1 MSHTEMRQGTRSF
14 GPEAEPEDVDGDIG
28 GGDIGGG
35 GNGGGGDGG
44 DAGGTGADGVP
55 APPPAP
61 SAGRPAPAR
70 RRRRTY
76 RRTWWKVLLGAAM
89 LTLAL
94 ASGAFAVGYLT
105 VDIPRPNDMATAQS
119 NHYFYAD
126 GTKLADKGEVD
137 RESVE
142 LQRIPDHVRMAVLA
156 AEDREFYSDSAVNP
170 MAMVRA
176 GFNTLTGKGTQ
187 SGSTITQQYVKN
199 YYLDQEQTI
208 SRKLRE
214 AFIAI
219 KLDREVTKDDVLEGY
234 LNTSYFGR
242 NAYGVQAAAQAY
254 YDKDVE
260 QLTVAEGAF
269 LATLLQAPSTY
280 DVAVHPDNRPAAEF
294 RWNYV
299 LDGMVK
305 EGWLAPGTRETLE
318 FPVPEPSR
326 LDPGLSGQRGYLV
339 EAINSYLV
347 EHRIIDEKTLA
358 AGGFR
363 IVTTLQPDKQDA
375 FVGAVEEQLTYH
387 LDPESNPADGYVRVG
402 GASVDVGSGKVVAL
416 YGGPDYT
423 QQYVSNAT
431 RRDYQ
436 AGSTF
441 KPFVFAAAVQEKA
454 KNWEGKRITPRT
466 MYDGDS
472 DRRVIGRKGKA
483 LRYAPD
489 NQDDVSYGRINVAD
503 ATNES
508 VNSVYAQMAQ
518 DVGPKKVR
526 GTAIRLGL
534 PAATPELKAH
544 PSIGLGTATPSALD
558 LAQAYA
564 TLAGHGDHG
573 GYRLVDKLSRNGE
586 IFQLPPQR
594 PHPVVSRN
602 AADATTAMLQNV
614 VENGSGEEAQIAERP
629 AAGKTGTG
637 EHDRSAWFAGYTP
650 ELATVVGVMGQ
661 DPETGAQKSLHGVL
675 GEDRI
680 SGGGVPARIWGAY
693 TRDALWDV
701 PPSDFDLEVGHKQRM
716 PYTPP
721 PAPAPAPVPA
731 PAPAAVP
738 AVPAAPPAPA
748 PAAPAGAAPPVPQ

>member
-1 MSHTEMRQGTRSF
+1 MSHTEMRRPTRSF
-14 GPEAEPEDVDGDIG
+14 GPEEEPEDADVPDG
-28 GGDIGGG
+28 
-35 GNGGGGDGG
+35 
-44 DAGGTGADGVP
+44 AP
-55 APPPAP
+55 ASPPVLPPPPPPAR
-61 SAGRPAPAR
+61 SAPVR
-70 RRRRTY
+70 RRGAY

-89 LTLAL
+89 LTVAL

-126 GTKLADKGEVD
+126 GSKLADKGEVD
-137 RESVE
+137 RESVQ
-142 LQRIPDHVRMAVLA
+142 LQRVPDHVRMAVLA
-156 AEDREFYSDSAVNP
+156 AEDRAFYSDSAVNP

-176 GFNTLTGKGTQ
+176 GFHTLTGKGTQ

-199 YYLDQEQTI
+199 YYLDQAQTI

-242 NAYGVQAAAQAY
+242 NAYGVQAAARAY

-260 QLTVAEGAF
+260 ELTVAEGAF

-280 DVAVHPDNRPAAEF
+280 DVAVYPDNRPAAEA
-294 RWNYV
+294 RWDYV

-305 EGWLAPGTRETLE
+305 EGWLAPGVRDSLK

-339 EAINSYLV
+339 EAINSYLI

-363 IVTTLQPDKQDA
+363 IVTTLQPGKQDA
-375 FVGAVEEQLTYH
+375 FVGAVEEQLTYY
-387 LDPESNPADGYVRVG
+387 LDPESNPADSYVRVG
-402 GASVDVGSGKVVAL
+402 GASIDVGSGEVVAL
-416 YGGPDYT
+416 YGGTDYT

-454 KNWEGKRITPRT
+454 HNWEGRRITPRT
-466 MYDGDS
+466 MYDGDN
-472 DRRVIGRKGKA
+472 DRRVIGRKGKP
-483 LRYAPD
+483 LRYSPS
-489 NQDDVSYGRINVAD
+489 NQDDVSYGRISVAD
-503 ATNES
+503 ATNDS

-526 GTAIRLGL
+526 RTAVRLGL
-534 PAATPELKAH
+534 PSDTPELKDH

-573 GYRLVDKLSRNGE
+573 GYRLVDRLSRNGE
-586 IFQLPPQR
+586 IFQLPPRR
-594 PHPVVSRN
+594 PQPVVSRT

-693 TRDALWDV
+693 TRNALWDV
-701 PPSDFDLEVGHKQRM
+701 PVSDFDLEIGHRQRM
-716 PYTPP
+716 PSEP
-721 PAPAPAPVPA
+721 PAAPDPLSAPTA
-731 PAPAAVP
+731 FP
-738 AVPAAPPAPA
+738 AVPAPQAPA
-748 PAAPAGAAPPVPQ
+748 PAAPAGAAPPVP

>member
-1 MSHTEMRQGTRSF
+1 MSHTDTRQGTRSF
-14 GPEAEPEDVDGDIG
+14 GPDEEPEDDRGTEAGRGTDGEPAPAPETPEAP
-28 GGDIGGG
+28 
-35 GNGGGGDGG
+35 
-44 DAGGTGADGVP
+44 DAP
-55 APPPAP
+55 APPAP
-61 SAGRPAPAR
+61 PR
-70 RRRRTY
+70 RRAY
-76 RRTWWKVLLGAAM
+76 RRSWWKVLLGAAM

-94 ASGAFAVGYLT
+94 ASGAFAVGYLA
-105 VDIPRPNDMATAQS
+105 VDVPRPNEMATAQS

-126 GTKLADKGEVD
+126 GTKLAVKGEVD
-137 RESVE
+137 RESVR
-142 LQRIPDHVRMAVLA
+142 LQRVPDHVRMAVLA
-156 AEDREFYSDSAVNP
+156 AEDRAFYSDSAVNP
-170 MAMVRA
+170 AAMVRA

-219 KLDREVTKDDVLEGY
+219 KLDREVSKDDVLEGY

-242 NAYGVQAAAQAY
+242 NAYGVQAAARAY

-260 QLTVAEGAF
+260 ELTVAEGAY

-280 DVAVHPDNRPAAEF
+280 DVTVHPGNRPAAEA

-305 EGWLAPGTRETLE
+305 EGWLASRTRERME
-318 FPVPEPSR
+318 FPVPDETR

-375 FVGAVEEQLTYH
+375 FVAAVDEQLTYR
-387 LDPESNPADGYVRVG
+387 LDPESNPADSYVRVG
-402 GASVDVGSGKVVAL
+402 GASIDVKSGKVVAL
-416 YGGPDYT
+416 YGGTDYT

-454 KNWEGKRITPRT
+454 KNWEGERITPRT
-466 MYDGDS
+466 VYDGDS
-472 DRRVIGRKGKA
+472 DRRVIGRKGKP

-503 ATNES
+503 ATNRS

-518 DVGPKKVR
+518 DVGPEKVR

-534 PAATPELKAH
+534 PPRTPELKDH

-594 PHPVVSRN
+594 PHPVISRT
-602 AADATTAMLQNV
+602 AADATTAMLQSV
-614 VENGSGEEAQIAERP
+614 VERGSGEEAQLAGRP

-661 DPETGAQKSLHGVL
+661 DPQTGAQKSLHGVL

-701 PPSDFDLEVGHKQRM
+701 PASDFDLEITRKQRM

-721 PAPAPAPVPA
+721 PAPAPAPAPVPA
-731 PAPAAVP
+731 QPAPAAPV
-738 AVPAAPPAPA
+738 
-748 PAAPAGAAPPVPQ
+748 APAGAAPPVPQ

>member
-1 MSHTEMRQGTRSF
+1 MSHTDMRQGIRSF
-14 GPEAEPEDVDGDIG
+14 GPEGDPEDADDTEGV
-28 GGDIGGG
+28 
-35 GNGGGGDGG
+35 
-44 DAGGTGADGVP
+44 AGADG
-55 APPPAP
+55 AEGAATPPPAP
-61 SAGRPAPAR
+61 PAGRSEPAR
-70 RRRRTY
+70 RRAY

-89 LTLAL
+89 LTVAL

-126 GTKLADKGEVD
+126 GSKLADKGEVD
-137 RESVE
+137 RESVQ
-142 LQRIPDHVRMAVLA
+142 LQRVPDHVRMAVLA

-170 MAMVRA
+170 TAMVRA
-176 GFNTLTGKGTQ
+176 GFNTVTGKGTQ

-242 NAYGVQAAAQAY
+242 NAYGVQAAARAY

-260 QLTVAEGAF
+260 ELTVAEGAF

-280 DVAVHPDNRPAAEF
+280 DVAVHPDNRPAAEA
-294 RWNYV
+294 RWDYV

-305 EGWLAPGTRETLE
+305 EGWLAPGTRDSLE

-375 FVGAVEEQLTYH
+375 FVGAVEEQLTYQ
-387 LDPESNPADGYVRVG
+387 LDPESNPADAYVRVG
-402 GASVDVGSGKVVAL
+402 GASIDVGSGKVVAL
-416 YGGPDYT
+416 YGGTDYT

-436 AGSTF
+436 AGSVF
-441 KPFVFAAAVQEKA
+441 KPFVFTAAVQEKA
-454 KNWEGKRITPRT
+454 RNWEGRRITPRT
-466 MYDGDS
+466 MYDGDTG
-472 DRRVIGRKGKA
+472 RKVIGRKGKPV
-483 LRYAPD
+483 RYSPS
-489 NQDDVSYGRINVAD
+489 NQDDVSYGRISVAD

-526 GTAIRLGL
+526 GTAVRLGL
-534 PAATPELKAH
+534 PPSTPELEPH
-544 PSIGLGTATPSALD
+544 PSIALGSATPSALD

-586 IFQLPPQR
+586 IFQLPPRR

-661 DPETGAQKSLHGVL
+661 DPETGAQKSLHGVM

-701 PPSDFDLEVGHKQRM
+701 PVSDFDLEVSHRQRM
-716 PYTPP
+716 PYSPPPAPMPAPPAAPAALPMPLP
-721 PAPAPAPVPA
+721 PAPAPAAPV
-731 PAPAAVP
+731 
-738 AVPAAPPAPA
+738 

>member
-14 GPEAEPEDVDGDIG
+14 GPQAEPEDD
-28 GGDIGGG
+28 
-35 GNGGGGDGG
+35 
-44 DAGGTGADGVP
+44 DATEVAP

-61 SAGRPAPAR
+61 PTDRPAPP

-89 LTLAL
+89 LTVAL
-94 ASGAFAVGYLT
+94 ASGAFAVGYLA

-126 GTKLADKGEVD
+126 GSKLADKGEVD

-142 LQRIPDHVRMAVLA
+142 LRRVPDHVRMAVLA

-199 YYLDQEQTI
+199 YYLDQAQTI

-242 NAYGVQAAAQAY
+242 NAYGVQAAARAY
-254 YDKDVE
+254 YDKDIE
-260 QLTVAEGAF
+260 DLTVAEGAF

-280 DVAVHPDNRPAAEF
+280 DVAVHPDNRPAAEA

-305 EGWLAPGTRETLE
+305 EGWLAPGSRGSLK

-339 EAINSYLV
+339 EAINSYLT

-363 IVTTLQPDKQDA
+363 IVTTLQPQKQDA
-375 FVGAVEEQLTYH
+375 FVGAVEEQLTYY
-387 LDPESNPADGYVRVG
+387 LDPESHPADAYVRVG
-402 GASVDVGSGKVVAL
+402 GASIDVASGKVVAL
-416 YGGPDYT
+416 YGGTDYT

-466 MYDGDS
+466 MYDGDT
-472 DRRVIGRKGKA
+472 DRRVIGKKGKA
-483 LRYAPD
+483 LRYAPS
-489 NQDDVSYGRINVAD
+489 NQDDVSYGRLTVAD

-526 GTAIRLGL
+526 GTAVRLGL
-534 PAATPELKAH
+534 PSGTPELKAH

-586 IFQLPPQR
+586 IFQLPPRR
-594 PHPVVSRN
+594 PHPVVSRT
-602 AADATTAMLQNV
+602 AADATTAMLQSV
-614 VENGSGEEAQIAERP
+614 VENGSGQEAQIAERP

-680 SGGGVPARIWGAY
+680 SGGGVPAKIWGAY

-701 PPSDFDLEVGHKQRM
+701 PASDFDLEVGHRQRM

-721 PAPAPAPVPA
+721 PVPEPEPLPVPA
-731 PAPAAVP
+731 PAALPV
-738 AVPAAPPAPA
+738 PPAPPVPE
-748 PAAPAGAAPPVPQ
+748 PASPVGAAPPVPQGYGDQ